1 MTYLFFVY
9 ILFAKS
15 VDKREVFWYIIREV
29 KKKGIELKMKN
40 KQFGQSKSCVLFL
53 FDTPIQLSAEKDEAT
68 KREKLQELINLSPK
82 HISFKSISELARFMA
97 TIDNAIHANSAWN
110 IITRKFDNDIKC
122 YLEYENSDFAVK
134 KFVSR
139 KHNREDIPYTV
150 AGYNYYIVVSD
161 CEAFS
166 IEEEKGVV
174 DEAHKI
180 VRTKSKHIA
189 AIKNDLDYHTVDGK
203 EINYYQ
209 VRKVLREEY
218 PDLFL
223 WKIGIRALK
232 NMKRDMPKQISES
245 VFVRDENAKILNNI
259 RYYEMNHRG
268 KKYKWYDLDD
278 FFERMNIKQQKR
290 KSFLRVMGLHT
301 TPHGENYIFVV
312 GKNAKAE
319 TLLIEETQLY
329 AVCVNWNETFRNMVC
344 GKILPSIN
352 NTGKFDV
359 QQLKQEKETT
369 DVDAVTVPVEVNSAN
384 TLPDIANNTMISA
397 EIVNKQAAKITSI
410 LNRYHDYHGCL
421 TPVDMDYLNATK
433 PALHDIIIDTVV
445 VAKGLKLRKNEDCVN
460 IYEKYHEFVEGMFD
474 CDDDYF
480 NHLVD
485 VIMTYTCLGALDF
498 DNQMSLNEKVNLINK
513 KSSSFSIQNKKCI
526 LSRQAI
532 WDDVLK
538 KFEKNVLD
546 V

>member
-1 MTYLFFVY
+1 MEL
-9 ILFAKS
+9 
-15 VDKREVFWYIIREV
+15 
-29 KKKGIELKMKN
+29 KKKGIELKMGN
-40 KQFGQSKSCVLFL
+40 KQFGKSKSCVLFL
-53 FDTPIQLSAEKDEAT
+53 FDTPIQLSAEKDEAS

-82 HISFKSISELARFMA
+82 HITFKSISELSRFMS
-97 TIDNAIHANSAWN
+97 TIENAVHANSAWN
-110 IITRKFDNDIKC
+110 VITRKFDDDVKC
-122 YLEYENSDFAVK
+122 YLGYENCGFSVN
-134 KFVSR
+134 KFVSK
-139 KHNREDIPYTV
+139 KHNREDIPYEV
-150 AGYNYYIVVSD
+150 AGYSYYIVMSD

-166 IEEEKGVV
+166 IEEEKAVV

-189 AIKNDLDYHTVDGK
+189 AIKNNLDYHTVDGK
-203 EINYYQ
+203 TIDYYY
-209 VRKVLREEY
+209 VRKTLREEY
-218 PDLFL
+218 PDLFR

-245 VFVRDENAKILNNI
+245 VFVRDENAKILNNV

-268 KKYKWYDLDD
+268 KTYKWYDLDD
-278 FFERMNIKQQKR
+278 LFEKMNIKQRER
-290 KSFLRVMGLHT
+290 KSFLRVMGLQT
-301 TPHGENYIFVV
+301 TPYGENYVFVV
-312 GKNAKAE
+312 EKNAKVE

-344 GKILPSIN
+344 GTILPSIN
-352 NTGKFDV
+352 ETGKFDV
-359 QQLKQEKETT
+359 QQLKQEEETTEETT
-369 DVDAVTVPVEVNSAN
+369 DVVPVDVTAVPVEVNSAN
-384 TLPDIANNTMISA
+384 TLPDIANNAMISA
-397 EIVNKQAAKITSI
+397 EIVNKQADKITSI

-460 IYEKYHEFVEGMFD
+460 VYEKYRELVNGMFD

-480 NHLVD
+480 NQLVD
-485 VIMTYTCLGALDF
+485 IIMTYTCLGALNF
-498 DNQMSLNEKVNLINK
+498 DNQMTLNEKVNLINK

-526 LSRQAI
+526 LSRQAV
-532 WDDVLK
+532 WEDVLK